1 MSVFRVQLQN
11 TQQGL
16 LDLNPAT
23 ATPILVGN
31 LGGNYQGSQMNPSLQ
46 RTIFVTGPHR
56 IYRELFDGQTFT
68 DCNYWKRF
76 AFPQVPLSQAFIQV
90 VTDDGSIWSD
100 FTVEN
105 DFPLTFGGAVDY
117 NVLTT
122 DTFATKFIDILG
134 TYGSYANFAQ
144 ITNLGTVALN
154 QDVKVQLNGSANA
167 VFNLIHGT
175 TQVFNTG
182 DLKISKLGFQLGGLG
197 TPATTP
203 IQVVL
208 SVQAVTNS

>member
-11 TQQGL
+11 VKQGL

-23 ATPILVGN
+23 ASPIMIGN
-31 LGGNYQGSQMNPSLQ
+31 LGGNYQGAQMNPSLQ
-46 RTIFVTGPHR
+46 RTIFVAGPHR

-76 AFPQVPLSQAFIQV
+76 AFPQVPLEQAFIQV

-100 FTVEN
+100 FAEEN
-105 DFPLTFGGAVDY
+105 NFPLTFGGASAY

-122 DTFATKFIDILG
+122 DTFLTNYIDILG
-134 TYGSYANFAQ
+134 TYGSFATFVQ
-144 ITNLGTVALN
+144 ITNLGTSSPG
-154 QDVKVQLNGSANA
+154 QDIKVQMNGSATA
-167 VFNLIHGT
+167 VMSLAAGD
-175 TQVFNTG
+175 TQVFNAG
-182 DLKISKLGFQLGGLG
+182 DLAISKLAFQGG
-197 TPATTP
+197 ASNTT

-208 SVQAVTNS
+208 SVQSVCNT